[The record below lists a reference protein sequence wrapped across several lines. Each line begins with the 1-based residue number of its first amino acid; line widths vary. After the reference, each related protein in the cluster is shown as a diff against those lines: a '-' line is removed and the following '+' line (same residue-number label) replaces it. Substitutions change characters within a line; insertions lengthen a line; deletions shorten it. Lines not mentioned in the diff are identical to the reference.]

1 MNCLVLEDQQI
12 FLDLLGSMVESFTE
26 ISDVFKANSIEA
38 GSNISHHHKIDLAIL
53 DIYLPDGHCND
64 LAQHL
69 VSHNPDIK
77 IIILSGAAQEFI
89 CPKSLKES
97 IYGIIDKTDAFD
109 ALRHCINVIV
119 KPAHHELTQ
128 RQQTI
133 FGLIGEGKTTKEI
146 SMELGSA
153 HSTIET
159 HRKAIAQKLNVSGAE
174 LIRRAALARTIQ
186 NIN

>member
-1 MNCLVLEDQQI
+1 M
-12 FLDLLGSMVESFTE
+12 
-26 ISDVFKANSIEA
+26 
-38 GSNISHHHKIDLAIL
+38 
-53 DIYLPDGHCND
+53 
-64 LAQHL
+64 
-69 VSHNPDIK
+69 
-77 IIILSGAAQEFI
+77 
-89 CPKSLKES
+89 
-97 IYGIIDKTDAFD
+97 
-109 ALRHCINVIV
+109 

-133 FGLIGEGKTTKEI
+133 YSLLGEGKTTKEI
-146 SMELGSA
+146 AKELGSA

>member
-1 MNCLVLEDQQI
+1 
-12 FLDLLGSMVESFTE
+12 
-26 ISDVFKANSIEA
+26 
-38 GSNISHHHKIDLAIL
+38 
-53 DIYLPDGHCND
+53 
-64 LAQHL
+64 
-69 VSHNPDIK
+69 
-77 IIILSGAAQEFI
+77 
-89 CPKSLKES
+89 
-97 IYGIIDKTDAFD
+97 
-109 ALRHCINVIV
+109 V